1 MSHCLSVCLW
11 CLCVCRKSGYVRE
24 YLGSLSLL
32 ENDII
37 GPSCGLKKLIPAGR
51 LLDFAVW
58 HYYYST
64 DPLLRHE
71 DHPLFG
77 THEHIN
83 AGLLQA
89 KEPLAFAG
97 YAADAPCWDPLLQLG
112 RARLNGSL
120 PAADSVSVVS
130 FQGETSVIKGGKR
143 HRVHGEAGQAALR
156 ALGYDRLPVHSAKHL
171 MFEALPQGPDLQ

>member
-1 MSHCLSVCLW
+1 MLTARACIASEY
-11 CLCVCRKSGYVRE
+11 RKSGYVRE
-24 YLGSLSLL
+24 YLGSLSLF

-37 GPSCGLKKLIPAGR
+37 GPSCGLQKVIPAGR

-77 THEHIN
+77 THEHVM

-89 KEPLAFAG
+89 SAPLAYAG
-97 YAADAPCWDPLLQLG
+97 YFEQAACWAPLLERG

-120 PAADSVSVVS
+120 PEPDSAAVVS

-143 HRVHGEAGQAALR
+143 HKVQGAAGQAAMQ
-156 ALGYDRLPVHSAKHL
+156 AKGYDKLPVHSAKHL
-171 MFEALPQGPDLQ
+171 MFDALPWGPDLQ